1 MATRESARLI
11 CASNGGNLGFSS
23 SSIIMPIRN
32 ISASCPRTLFG
43 GGAFRSRK
51 KKELEV
57 ENEKINTERSTRENR
72 GTPGRHPPFPATLR

>member
-43 GGAFRSRK
+43 GWRLDLEKKKGTRSR
-51 KKELEV
+51 E
-57 ENEKINTERSTRENR
+57 RENK
-72 GTPGRHPPFPATLR
+72 HSEMN

>member
-43 GGAFRSRK
+43 GWRLDLE

>member
-1 MATRESARLI
+1 MSPQGPIEILKSFFIKGVVVMATRESARLI

-43 GGAFRSRK
+43 GWRLDLE

-57 ENEKINTERSTRENR
+57 ENEKINTER
-72 GTPGRHPPFPATLR
+72 